1 MRATISRA
9 ELFAFARSLGA
20 DPMQTCRIEVLPDRV
35 EVTTFHLDEQGR
47 PHLVNPPGLRK
58 EGDPP
63 DEVATETTV
72 IPIVGDG
79 DATTVRMRHPALD
92 REVDVP
98 ATAVGHHAVAGWEVV
113 ARETTPEAEPEKSD
127 ESEPTPDDDKPKN
140 TPRGRRKSK
149 ESE

>member
-1 MRATISRA
+1 MRATISRT
-9 ELFAFARSLGA
+9 ELFAFIRSLGA
-20 DPMQTCRIEVLPDRV
+20 VPKDVRSIQIEPDVITV
-35 EVTTFHLDEQGR
+35 ETYRRDEDGKYVIAGDDVATQVTTIAIAGS
-47 PHLVNPPGLRK
+47 
-58 EGDPP
+58 
-63 DEVATETTV
+63 
-72 IPIVGDG
+72 G

-92 REVDVP
+92 CEVDVP

-140 TPRGRRKSK
+140 TPRGRRKRK